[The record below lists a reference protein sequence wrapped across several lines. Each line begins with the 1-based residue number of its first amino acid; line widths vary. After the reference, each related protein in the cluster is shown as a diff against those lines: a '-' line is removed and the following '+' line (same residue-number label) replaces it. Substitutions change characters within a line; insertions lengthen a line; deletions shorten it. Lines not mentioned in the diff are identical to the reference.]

1 MRKDRELDEILESI
15 KSRPAENENFRTDEK
30 PMLQPSVQIENDD
43 ELVWVDN
50 NDIKEKLN
58 ASKEEAPK
66 TLIDIPAPE
75 KAPVQSNFAVQ
86 DADDKQD
93 DTSDTEPQSN
103 TVSNKTFVKIV
114 AITVAVMVAIA
125 GVVMAVIHFT
135 KDDSTAAQVEK
146 YDYSTDILKE
156 YEDVYSKTNQIAG
169 SIAISDLKVDKYFT
183 IGEHLNYPYLYNGA
197 DIALNQQILSI
208 DVTSLN
214 IDLESLYSTS
224 EAYTQTSQ
232 LIEFNTLFEKGT
244 YKVVAAYYTNKLPY
258 DNNNY
263 VFPYSLCGTMTTS
276 AFTTYRSKITS
287 RQLYDT
293 GIDILYTDK
302 LLSVCVD
309 SDTVGENYKFV
320 LLCVKTDNES
330 KTTTVIDNDNI
341 YYPQSYYDNKGTDN
355 PFKYAIGWY
364 PDMIVDQS
372 TGQTQKVEMADVIEK
387 AN

>member
-30 PMLQPSVQIENDD
+30 PMIQPSVQIENDD

-58 ASKEEAPK
+58 ASKEEAPQ

-75 KAPVQSNFAVQ
+75 KAPVQSNFAVH

-156 YEDVYSKTNQIAG
+156 YEDVYSITNQIAG
-169 SIAISDLKVDKYFT
+169 SIAISDLKVDK
-183 IGEHLNYPYLYNGA
+183 
-197 DIALNQQILSI
+197 
-208 DVTSLN
+208 
-214 IDLESLYSTS
+214 
-224 EAYTQTSQ
+224 
-232 LIEFNTLFEKGT
+232 
-244 YKVVAAYYTNKLPY
+244 
-258 DNNNY
+258 
-263 VFPYSLCGTMTTS
+263 
-276 AFTTYRSKITS
+276 
-287 RQLYDT
+287 
-293 GIDILYTDK
+293 
-302 LLSVCVD
+302 
-309 SDTVGENYKFV
+309 
-320 LLCVKTDNES
+320 
-330 KTTTVIDNDNI
+330 
-341 YYPQSYYDNKGTDN
+341 
-355 PFKYAIGWY
+355 
-364 PDMIVDQS
+364 
-372 TGQTQKVEMADVIEK
+372 
-387 AN
+387 